1 MWLRQIVIVADV
13 EGTSIVLNESQNTVP
28 PDIVITSLRPDICIV
43 DRKSKNVILLE
54 LTVPYESNVPAQDRK
69 TQRYA
74 LLVADIESSGFA
86 RSLHTVELQ
95 LGE

>member
-1 MWLRQIVIVADV
+1 MTDE

-28 PDIVITSLRPDICIV
+28 PDIVVTSLRPDICIV

-54 LTVPYESNVPAQDRK
+54 LTVPYESNVIPAQDRK

-74 LLVADIESSGFA
+74 PLVADIESSGFGC
-86 RSLHTVELQ
+86 SLHTVELE
-95 LGE
+95 LGELFRRGQ